1 MKFYLKIGFIG
12 LGLMGNPM
20 AKNIHKA
27 GFDLHVFNRNKKKTE
42 EFKKLGAKVH
52 ETIKDLTNEVDVI
65 VTMVTGP
72 KDVQEVLFGKNG
84 VVTAGT
90 KALTVIDMS
99 TIGPTA
105 AIEIARKLKKHGIHF
120 VDAPVTGSVPRAI
133 TGELTIFIGGA
144 KDVVEKVK
152 PVLSAMG
159 KTLHHIGENGAGQA
173 VKLVNNHLVAATVS
187 ALAEGMLLGDILKIK
202 REKLAEALG
211 ETPAFSPFMKLK
223 LPNFVK
229 NDFPTLFSVANMQKD
244 LSLAK
249 KEVRKVKK
257 NLSILTLIEKIFKQG
272 IDQKIAQE
280 DISAIVK
287 VMERN

>member
-20 AKNIHKA
+20 AKNIQKA

-52 ETIKDLTNEVDVI
+52 ERIKDLANEVDVV

-72 KDVQEVLFGKNG
+72 KDVKEVLFGKNG
-84 VVTAGT
+84 VVTAGK

-105 AIEIARKLKKHGIHF
+105 AIEITRKLKKHGIHF

-152 PVLSAMG
+152 PVLSTMG

-272 IDQKIAQE
+272 IAQKIAQE

-287 VMERN
+287 VMKRN